1 MELIAVLW
9 KSINFAPMKRSLN
22 ILMALLLSLMV
33 VYMSVGT
40 TVMHCLS
47 YNKVMVGTMGDCCKK
62 RCVDHDCCQGHR
74 QETQLKKHCMD
85 VKQVKLSP
93 TQSFQKVDFKSA
105 PAFTGIQLGTWSLVP
120 RPVVCHV
127 QRMKGWSTYVPHSPP
142 REYLSLLHT
151 LII

>member
-1 MELIAVLW
+1 MEVVRQ

-22 ILMALLLSLMV
+22 IMMVLLLSLMV

-40 TVMHCLS
+40 TVMHCLR
-47 YNKVMVGTMGDCCKK
+47 YDKVMVGVVKDCCLK
-62 RCVDHDCCQGHR
+62 RCMDHDCCQGHK
-74 QETQLKKHCMD
+74 QGAQVKKHCMD

-93 TQSFQKVDFKSA
+93 TQSFPKVDFKAA
-105 PAFTGIQLGTWSLVP
+105 PAFAGIQLGTWSLVP
-120 RPVVCHV
+120 RPVVCYV
-127 QRMKGWSTYVPHSPP
+127 QGPEGWSIHVPHSPP